1 MHLNLLSG
9 LLKDIAGVLLAAEIA
24 DALGANDA
32 AGPVACHKVVE
43 AGEVHGAAAV
53 IDKGAY
59 AIFQRL
65 ALAVVMVVAVAML
78 VVAVVAVVMVMVVV
92 MMFMFVFIAIFILIF
107 ILIFLSVVVLYLADP
122 GSRGG
127 HALEIEHPGVDD
139 FLQGHVAEVAGDDF
153 RVGLQGAYDLAY
165 PFQFGG

>member
-78 VVAVVAVVMVMVVV
+78 VVAVVAVVVMVV
-92 MMFMFVFIAIFILIF
+92 MMFVFVLIA
-107 ILIFLSVVVLYLADP
+107 IFLSVIVLYLADP

-153 RVGLQGAYDLAY
+153 CVGLQGAYDLAY

>member
-78 VVAVVAVVMVMVVV
+78 VVAVVAVVVVMV
-92 MMFMFVFIAIFILIF
+92 MMFVFVLIA
-107 ILIFLSVVVLYLADP
+107 IFLSVIVLYLADP

-127 HALEIEHPGVDD
+127 HALEIEHPSVDD

-153 RVGLQGAYDLAY
+153 CVGLQGAYDLAY

>member
-9 LLKDIAGVLLAAEIA
+9 LLKDIAGVLFAAEIA

-78 VVAVVAVVMVMVVV
+78 VVAVVAVVMVMVV
-92 MMFMFVFIAIFILIF
+92 MMFMFVFIAIF

-127 HALEIEHPGVDD
+127 HALEIEHPSVDD

-153 RVGLQGAYDLAY
+153 CVGLQGAYDLAY

>member
-9 LLKDIAGVLLAAEIA
+9 LLKDIAGVLFATEIA

-53 IDKGAY
+53 IDKGAD
-59 AIFQRL
+59 AIFQHL

-92 MMFMFVFIAIFILIF
+92 MMFMFVFIA

-153 RVGLQGAYDLAY
+153 CVGLQGAYDLAY

>member
-78 VVAVVAVVMVMVVV
+78 VVAVVAVVMVMVV
-92 MMFMFVFIAIFILIF
+92 MFVFVLIAIL
-107 ILIFLSVVVLYLADP
+107 ILIFLSVIVLYLADP

-153 RVGLQGAYDLAY
+153 CVGLQGAYDLAY

>member
-92 MMFMFVFIAIFILIF
+92 MMFVFIAIFILIF
-107 ILIFLSVVVLYLADP
+107 LSVIVLYLADP

-153 RVGLQGAYDLAY
+153 CVGLQGAYDLAY

>member
-78 VVAVVAVVMVMVVV
+78 VVAVVAVVMVMV
-92 MMFMFVFIAIFILIF
+92 MMFMFVFVFIAIFILIF
-107 ILIFLSVVVLYLADP
+107 LSVIVLYLADP

-127 HALEIEHPGVDD
+127 HALEIEHSGVDD

-153 RVGLQGAYDLAY
+153 CVGLQGAYDLAY

>member
-78 VVAVVAVVMVMVVV
+78 VVAVVAVVMVMVV
-92 MMFMFVFIAIFILIF
+92 MFVFVLIVIF
-107 ILIFLSVVVLYLADP
+107 LIFLSVIVLYLADP

-153 RVGLQGAYDLAY
+153 CVGLQGAYDLAY

>member
-9 LLKDIAGVLLAAEIA
+9 LLKDIAGVLFATEIA

-53 IDKGAY
+53 VDKCAY

-78 VVAVVAVVMVMVVV
+78 VVAVVAVVMVMVV
-92 MMFMFVFIAIFILIF
+92 MFVFVLIA
-107 ILIFLSVVVLYLADP
+107 IFLSVIVLYLADP

-127 HALEIEHPGVDD
+127 HALEIEHSGVDD

>member
-53 IDKGAY
+53 IDKGAD

-78 VVAVVAVVMVMVVV
+78 VVAVVAVVMVMVV
-92 MMFMFVFIAIFILIF
+92 MMFVLVLIA
-107 ILIFLSVVVLYLADP
+107 IFLSVIVLYLADP

-127 HALEIEHPGVDD
+127 HALEIEHPSVDD

-153 RVGLQGAYDLAY
+153 CVGLQGAYDLAY

>member
-53 IDKGAY
+53 IDKGAD

-78 VVAVVAVVMVMVVV
+78 VVAVVAVVVVMV
-92 MMFMFVFIAIFILIF
+92 MMFVFVLIA
-107 ILIFLSVVVLYLADP
+107 IFLSVIVLYLADP

-127 HALEIEHPGVDD
+127 HALEIEHSGVDD

>member
-78 VVAVVAVVMVMVVV
+78 VVAVVAVVVVMV
-92 MMFMFVFIAIFILIF
+92 MMFVLVLIA
-107 ILIFLSVVVLYLADP
+107 IFLSVIVLYLADP

-127 HALEIEHPGVDD
+127 HALEIEHSGVDD

>member
-9 LLKDIAGVLLAAEIA
+9 LLKDIAGVLLATEIA

-43 AGEVHGAAAV
+43 AGEIHGAAAV

-92 MMFMFVFIAIFILIF
+92 MMFMFIAIL

-127 HALEIEHPGVDD
+127 HALEIEHPSVDD
-139 FLQGHVAEVAGDDF
+139 FLQGHVAEVAGDDLC
-153 RVGLQGAYDLAY
+153 VGLQGAYDLAY

>member
-53 IDKGAY
+53 IDKGAD

-78 VVAVVAVVMVMVVV
+78 VVAVVAVVMVMVV
-92 MMFMFVFIAIFILIF
+92 MFMFVLIA
-107 ILIFLSVVVLYLADP
+107 IFLSVIVLYLADP

-127 HALEIEHPGVDD
+127 HALEIEHSGVDD

-153 RVGLQGAYDLAY
+153 CVGLQGAYDLAY

>member
-53 IDKGAY
+53 IDKGAD

-78 VVAVVAVVMVMVVV
+78 VVAVVAVVMVMVV
-92 MMFMFVFIAIFILIF
+92 MFVFVLIA
-107 ILIFLSVVVLYLADP
+107 IFLSVIVLYLADP

-127 HALEIEHPGVDD
+127 HALEIEHPSVDD
-139 FLQGHVAEVAGDDF
+139 FLQRHVAEVAGDDF
-153 RVGLQGAYDLAY
+153 CVGLQGAYDLAY

>member
-43 AGEVHGAAAV
+43 TGEVHGAAAV

-78 VVAVVAVVMVMVVV
+78 VVAVVAVVMVMVV
-92 MMFMFVFIAIFILIF
+92 MFVFVLIA
-107 ILIFLSVVVLYLADP
+107 IFLSVIVLYLADP

-127 HALEIEHPGVDD
+127 HALEIEHSGVDD

-153 RVGLQGAYDLAY
+153 CVGLQGAYDLAY

>member
-78 VVAVVAVVMVMVVV
+78 VVAVVAVVMVV
-92 MMFMFVFIAIFILIF
+92 MMFMFVFIAIF

-127 HALEIEHPGVDD
+127 HALEIEHSGVDD

-153 RVGLQGAYDLAY
+153 CVGLQGAYDLAY

>member
-78 VVAVVAVVMVMVVV
+78 VVAVVAVVMVMV
-92 MMFMFVFIAIFILIF
+92 MMFVFVLIA
-107 ILIFLSVVVLYLADP
+107 IFLSVIVLYLADP

-127 HALEIEHPGVDD
+127 HALEIEHPSVDD

-153 RVGLQGAYDLAY
+153 CVGLQGAYDLAY